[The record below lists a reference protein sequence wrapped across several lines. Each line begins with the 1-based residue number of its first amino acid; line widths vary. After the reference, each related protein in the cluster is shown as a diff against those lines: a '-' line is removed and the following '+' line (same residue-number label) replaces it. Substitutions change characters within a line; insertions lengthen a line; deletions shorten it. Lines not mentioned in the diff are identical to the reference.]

1 MSDFNAIAAVTNTLK
16 ALIEQEVAGLTVEVM
31 KAPVDL
37 GGTEP
42 KLSLYLYRVEHN
54 PFTTNLDWQMRTD
67 TQLVAAPFGLNL
79 HFLITPYGP
88 DELEIQRTLG
98 EVMRAFHENA
108 LIQNDNPVLDAALAQ
123 MTEELRIVP
132 RTLPLGEMID
142 LWRSFEKA
150 SYRISTTYEVSA
162 VLIDS
167 RVQRNVQ
174 RVQERVIGVG
184 PMR

>member
-1 MSDFNAIAAVTNTLK
+1 MSDFNAIAAVTNSLK
-16 ALIEQEVAGLTVEVM
+16 ALIEQEVDGLTVEVL
-31 KAPVDL
+31 KAPVEL
-37 GGTEP
+37 SGTEP
-42 KLSLYLYRVEHN
+42 RLSLYLYRVEHN
-54 PFTTNLDWQMRTD
+54 PFTANLDWQTRTD
-67 TQLVAAPFGLNL
+67 TQLAAAPFGLNL
-79 HFLITPYGP
+79 HFLVTPYGP
-88 DELEIQRTLG
+88 DEVEIQRTLG

-108 LIQNDNPVLDAALAQ
+108 LIQSDNPVLDATLAQ

-150 SYRISTTYEVSA
+150 SYRLSTTYEVSTI
-162 VLIDS
+162 LIDS
-167 RVQRNVQ
+167 RVLRNVQ

>member
-1 MSDFNAIAAVTNTLK
+1 M
-16 ALIEQEVAGLTVEVM
+16 
-31 KAPVDL
+31 
-37 GGTEP
+37 
-42 KLSLYLYRVEHN
+42 
-54 PFTTNLDWQMRTD
+54 
-67 TQLVAAPFGLNL
+67 

-88 DELEIQRTLG
+88 DEIEIQRTLG
-98 EVMRAFHENA
+98 EVMRVFHENG
-108 LIQNDNPVLDAALAQ
+108 LIGTGDLVLDPVLAT

-150 SYRISTTYEVSA
+150 SYRLSVTYEVSA

-167 RVQRNVQ
+167 RVIRDVQ
-174 RVQERVIGVG
+174 RVQERVIGLG